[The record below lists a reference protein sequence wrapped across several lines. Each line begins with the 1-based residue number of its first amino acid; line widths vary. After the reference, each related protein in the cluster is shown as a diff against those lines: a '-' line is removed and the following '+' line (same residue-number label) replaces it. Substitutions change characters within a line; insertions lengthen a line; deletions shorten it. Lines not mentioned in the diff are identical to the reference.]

1 MSMEKNIPVLENTL
15 SPETYALLQRLTN
28 TFGPSGCE
36 EAVAKCICETVAP
49 YADEVK
55 TDRMGNVIV
64 LYRGIEDVT
73 DGEKVM
79 LSAHMDEPGFMV
91 NDIDGSGYLHLTEL
105 SLRDG
110 RMLSARRIRIGNET
124 GYHPAFLGAKPAHK
138 HGGAVSF
145 GELYADLGA
154 TSKEDA
160 EAYAAI
166 GDFGTFA
173 TEFAPFGDHY
183 LSGKAFGGR
192 LGCAILCELLRTLSE
207 SGERLP
213 YDLYLTFTCRG
224 EILRSSIGNAAFS
237 IRPECAILVEGTI
250 AADIP
255 GVPEDKQASVLD
267 GGPVIAFQDNGA
279 AYDRGL
285 YDFLIALAAERAI
298 SCQYKRYAPS
308 VSGVTRIVPI
318 GEGIRTASISLPI
331 RGLPSE
337 TNIASIR
344 DYLATRD
351 LLLAMLHAMD

>member
-1 MSMEKNIPVLENTL
+1 MEKNIPILENAL
-15 SPETYALLQRLTN
+15 SPETYALLARLTN
-28 TFGPSGCE
+28 AFGPSGCE
-36 EAVAKCICETVAP
+36 EAVARISQETVTP

-55 TDRMGNVIV
+55 IDRMGNVV
-64 LYRGIEDVT
+64 ALYRGIEDVA
-73 DGEKVM
+73 DSEKVM
-79 LSAHMDEPGFMV
+79 LSVHMDEPGFMV
-91 NDIDGSGYLHLTEL
+91 NDIDESGYLHLTEL

-110 RMLSARRIRIGNET
+110 RMLSARRVRVGNEN
-124 GYHPAFLGAKPAHK
+124 GDYPAFLGAKPAHK

-145 GELYADLGA
+145 GELYVDLGA
-154 TSKEDA
+154 TSKDDA
-160 EAYAAI
+160 KHYVAI

-192 LGCAILCELLRTLSE
+192 LGCAILCEILRTLSC

-224 EILRSSIGNAAFS
+224 EILRSSVGNAAFG
-237 IRPECAILVEGTI
+237 IRPDCAIFVEGTP

-255 GVPEDKQASVLD
+255 GVPCDKQASRLD

-285 YDFLIALAAERAI
+285 YDFLAALAEETSI
-298 SCQYKRYAPS
+298 GYQYKRYAPS
-308 VSGVTRIVPI
+308 VSGAARVAPI

-344 DYLATRD
+344 DYLATRE
-351 LLLAMLHAMD
+351 LIFAMLRAMD